1 MKVILQNL
9 KSSFYMKMVAFLFI
23 IKFLED
29 FYWSVKLDS
38 IDRLFSSLLENFT
51 YFLILYALG
60 MMIKE
65 KGSKK

>member
-38 IDRLFSSLLENFT
+38 IDRLFSGLLENFT

>member
-38 IDRLFSSLLENFT
+38 IDRLFSGFLENFT

>member
-29 FYWSVKLDS
+29 FYWSIKLDS
-38 IDRLFSSLLENFT
+38 IDRLFSGLLENFT